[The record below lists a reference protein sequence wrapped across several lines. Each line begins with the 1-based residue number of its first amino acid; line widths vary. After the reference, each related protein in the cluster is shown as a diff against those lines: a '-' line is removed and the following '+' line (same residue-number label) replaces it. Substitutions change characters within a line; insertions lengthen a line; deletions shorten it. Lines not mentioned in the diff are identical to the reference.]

1 MTQPTTLPPDPSGS
15 ETAPSGVPDRERRV
29 VLHMPVNVRS
39 FSLGLLALLASL
51 YTLHWAGAV
60 FIPVLVGILS
70 SYALSPVVDWFH
82 TRRVPR
88 AVTAAVLLMGILGG
102 VGALGYSLSDDA
114 SKLVEQLP
122 AATQKLRSALRALP
136 GAKRNTLTTVQ
147 QAASHLEQAAE
158 EAGRAVPTG
167 PGVQRVQIVKPRFD
181 IRDYL
186 WNGSL
191 GIVGMLGQLGTVT
204 LITFFL
210 MASGDSFRRKL
221 VKLTGPTLSRK
232 KITLQALN
240 QINDQIQRYMLL
252 QLFTS
257 ALVGAVTWLYF
268 LAMGLDHAAV
278 WGVAAGV
285 LNLVPYLGSV
295 VVAAGSAMVAFL
307 QFGTLD
313 MVLLV
318 SGGSMVIHA
327 IIGFL
332 LTPWLTSRA
341 NQMNPVAVFVGMLAW
356 GWLWGLW
363 GLLLGV
369 PIMVAVKAV
378 CDRVDDLKP
387 VGEFLGN

>member
-1 MTQPTTLPPDPSGS
+1 MTQPIPELPEPG
-15 ETAPSGVPDRERRV
+15 APAPGPAVELDRSRRV
-29 VLHMPVNVRS
+29 VLQLPVDVRS
-39 FSLGLLALLASL
+39 FALGLLALLASI
-51 YTLHWAGAV
+51 YTLHWAAAV
-60 FIPVLVGILS
+60 FVPVLVGILS
-70 SYALSPVVDWFH
+70 SYALSPVVDWLH
-82 TRRVPR
+82 ARRVPR
-88 AVTAAVLLMGILGG
+88 ALGAGVLLLGILSG
-102 VGALGYSLSDDA
+102 VGGLAYSLADDA

-122 AATQKLRSALRALP
+122 AATQKLRSAMRTLP
-136 GAKRNTLTTVQ
+136 GAPRNTLTTVQ

-158 EAGRAVPTG
+158 ETSRSVPTG

-181 IRDYL
+181 IRNYVWD
-186 WNGSL
+186 GSL
-191 GIVGMLGQLGTVT
+191 GIVGLLGQLGTVS

-232 KITLQALN
+232 RITLQALN
-240 QINDQIQRYMLL
+240 QINEQIQRYMLV

-257 ALVGAVTWLYF
+257 ALVGVLTWLCF
-268 LAMGLDHAAV
+268 LALGLEQAAV
-278 WGVAAGV
+278 WGIAAGV

-307 QFGTLD
+307 QFGSLE

-318 SGGSMVIHA
+318 SGGSLVIHA
-327 IIGFL
+327 IVGFL

-363 GLLLGV
+363 GLLLGIPV
-369 PIMVAVKAV
+369 MMAVKAV
-378 CDRVDDLKP
+378 CDRVEDLKA
-387 VGEFLGN
+387 VGELLSD

>member
-1 MTQPTTLPPDPSGS
+1 MTPPSTEPS
-15 ETAPSGVPDRERRV
+15 APGAPEPGPAAEPDRSRRV
-29 VLHMPVNVRS
+29 VLHMPVDVRS
-39 FSLGLLALLASL
+39 FSLGLLALLASI
-51 YTLHWAGAV
+51 YTLHWAAAV
-60 FIPVLVGILS
+60 FIPIMVGILS

-82 TRRVPR
+82 ARRVPR
-88 AVTAAVLLMGILGG
+88 ALSAALLLMGILGG
-102 VGALGYSLSDDA
+102 MGGLAYSLSDDA

-122 AATQKLRSALRALP
+122 AATQKLRSALRTLP
-136 GAKRNTLTTVQ
+136 GAPRNTLTTVQ
-147 QAASHLEQAAE
+147 QAASQLEQAAE
-158 EAGRAVPTG
+158 ETGRAVPTG

-181 IRDYL
+181 IRTYVWD
-186 WNGSL
+186 GSM
-191 GIVGMLGQLGTVT
+191 GVVGMLGQLGTVA

-240 QINDQIQRYMLL
+240 QINDQIQRYMLV

-257 ALVGAVTWLYF
+257 ALVGGVTWLYF
-268 LAMGLDHAAV
+268 VAMGLEHAAV
-278 WGVAAGV
+278 WGIAAGV

-295 VVAAGSAMVAFL
+295 VIAAGSALVAFL
-307 QFGTLD
+307 QFGSLEL
-313 MVLLV
+313 VLLV
-318 SGGSMVIHA
+318 SGGSLVIHA
-327 IIGFL
+327 IAGFL

-369 PIMVAVKAV
+369 PILVAVKAV
-378 CDRVDDLKP
+378 CDRIDDLKP

>member
-1 MTQPTTLPPDPSGS
+1 MTQPNTLPPDAGS
-15 ETAPSGVPDRERRV
+15 PETVLSAAPDRERRV
-29 VLHMPVNVRS
+29 VLHMPVDVRS
-39 FSLGLLALLASL
+39 FSLGLLALLASI

-60 FIPVLVGILS
+60 FIPILVGIMS

-82 TRRVPR
+82 ARRVPR
-88 AVTAAVLLMGILGG
+88 ALSAAVLLMGILGG
-102 VGALGYSLSDDA
+102 VAALAYSLSDDA

-122 AATQKLRSALRALP
+122 AATEKLRSALHTLP
-136 GAKRNTLTTVQ
+136 GAPRNTLTTVQ

-191 GIVGMLGQLGTVT
+191 GIVGMLGQLGTVS

-210 MASGDSFRRKL
+210 MTSGDSFRRKL

-307 QFGTLD
+307 QFGSLQT
-313 MVLLV
+313 VLLV
-318 SGGSMVIHA
+318 GGGSLVIHA

-369 PIMVAVKAV
+369 PILVVVKAV
-378 CDRVDDLKP
+378 CDRIDDLKP

>member
-1 MTQPTTLPPDPSGS
+1 MTQPNTLPPGQDAPETDPSV
-15 ETAPSGVPDRERRV
+15 APDRSRRV
-29 VLHMPVNVRS
+29 VLHMPVDVRS
-39 FSLGLLALLASL
+39 FSLGLLALLASI
-51 YTLHWAGAV
+51 YTLHWAAAV
-60 FIPVLVGILS
+60 FIPILVGILS

-82 TRRVPR
+82 ARRVPR
-88 AVTAAVLLMGILGG
+88 ALSAAVLLLGLLGG
-102 VGALGYSLSDDA
+102 VGAVVYSLSDDA

-136 GAKRNTLTTVQ
+136 GAPRNTLTTVQ

-181 IRDYL
+181 IRNYVWD
-186 WNGSL
+186 GSM
-191 GIVGMLGQLGTVT
+191 GIVGMLGQLGTVS

-257 ALVGAVTWLYF
+257 ALVGGVTGLYF
-268 LAMGLDHAAV
+268 MAMGLEHAAV

-295 VVAAGSAMVAFL
+295 VVAAGSALVAFL
-307 QFGTLD
+307 QFGSLD

-318 SGGSMVIHA
+318 SGGSLVIHA
-327 IIGFL
+327 IVGFL

-378 CDRVDDLKP
+378 CDRIDDLKP

>member
-1 MTQPTTLPPDPSGS
+1 MTQPTTELPDQGTPAPGPSL
-15 ETAPSGVPDRERRV
+15 EPDRLRRV
-29 VLHMPVNVRS
+29 VLHMPVDVRS
-39 FSLGLLALLASL
+39 FSLGLLALLASI
-51 YTLHWAGAV
+51 YTLHWAAAV
-60 FIPVLVGILS
+60 FIPIMVGILS

-82 TRRVPR
+82 ARRVPR
-88 AVTAAVLLMGILGG
+88 ALSAAVLLLGILSSVGG
-102 VGALGYSLSDDA
+102 LAYSLSDDA

-122 AATQKLRSALRALP
+122 AATQKLRSALRTLP
-136 GAKRNTLTTVQ
+136 GTPRNTLTTVQ

-181 IRDYL
+181 IRNYVWD
-186 WNGSL
+186 GSM
-191 GIVGMLGQLGTVT
+191 GIVGMLGQLGTVS

-240 QINDQIQRYMLL
+240 QINGQIQRYMLV

-268 LAMGLDHAAV
+268 LAMGLEHAAV
-278 WGVAAGV
+278 WGIAAGV

-295 VVAAGSAMVAFL
+295 VIAAGSAMVAFL
-307 QFGTLD
+307 QFGTLEL
-313 MVLLV
+313 VLLV
-318 SGGSMVIHA
+318 SGGSLVIHA
-327 IIGFL
+327 IVGFL

-369 PIMVAVKAV
+369 PILVAVKAV
-378 CDRVDDLKP
+378 CDRIDDLKP

>member
-1 MTQPTTLPPDPSGS
+1 MTQSTTLPPHPDGPEPGPSAKPDP
-15 ETAPSGVPDRERRV
+15 ARRV
-29 VLHMPVNVRS
+29 VLHMPVDVRS
-39 FSLGLLALLASL
+39 FSLGLLALLASI
-51 YTLHWAGAV
+51 YTLHWAAAV
-60 FIPVLVGILS
+60 FIPIMVGILS

-82 TRRVPR
+82 ARRVPR
-88 AVTAAVLLMGILGG
+88 ALSAAVLLMGIIGG
-102 VGALGYSLSDDA
+102 VGALAYSLSDDA

-136 GAKRNTLTTVQ
+136 GAPRNTLTTMQ
-147 QAASHLEQAAE
+147 QAASQLEQAAE
-158 EAGRAVPTG
+158 ETSRAVPTG

-181 IRDYL
+181 IRNYVWD
-186 WNGSL
+186 GSM
-191 GIVGMLGQLGTVT
+191 GIVGMLGQLGTVS

-240 QINDQIQRYMLL
+240 QINDQIQRYMLV

-257 ALVGAVTWLYF
+257 ALVGGVTWLYF
-268 LAMGLDHAAV
+268 LAMGLEHAAV

-285 LNLVPYLGSV
+285 LNLVPYIGSV
-295 VVAAGSAMVAFL
+295 VIAVGSALVAFL
-307 QFGTLD
+307 QFGSLEV
-313 MVLLV
+313 VLLV
-318 SGGSMVIHA
+318 SGGSLVIHA
-327 IIGFL
+327 IVAFL

-341 NQMNPVAVFVGMLAW
+341 NKMNPVAVFVGLLAW

-369 PIMVAVKAV
+369 PILVAIKAV
-378 CDRVDDLKP
+378 CDRIDDLKP

>member
-332 LTPWLTSRA
+332 LTPWLTSCA

>member
-1 MTQPTTLPPDPSGS
+1 MTQSTTLLPHPDGPEPGPSAKPDP
-15 ETAPSGVPDRERRV
+15 ARRV
-29 VLHMPVNVRS
+29 VLHMPVDVRS
-39 FSLGLLALLASL
+39 FSLGLLALLASI
-51 YTLHWAGAV
+51 YTLHWAAAV
-60 FIPVLVGILS
+60 FIPIMVGILS

-82 TRRVPR
+82 ARRVPR
-88 AVTAAVLLMGILGG
+88 ALSAAVLLMGIIGG
-102 VGALGYSLSDDA
+102 VGALAYSLSDDA

-136 GAKRNTLTTVQ
+136 GAPRNTLTTMQ
-147 QAASHLEQAAE
+147 QAASQLEQAAE
-158 EAGRAVPTG
+158 ETSRAVPTG

-181 IRDYL
+181 IRNYVWD
-186 WNGSL
+186 GSM
-191 GIVGMLGQLGTVT
+191 GIVGMLGQLGTVS

-240 QINDQIQRYMLL
+240 QINDQIQRYMLV

-257 ALVGAVTWLYF
+257 ALVGGVTWLYF
-268 LAMGLDHAAV
+268 LAMGLEHAAV

-285 LNLVPYLGSV
+285 LNLVPYIGSV
-295 VVAAGSAMVAFL
+295 VIAVGSALVAFL
-307 QFGTLD
+307 QFGSLEA
-313 MVLLV
+313 VLLV
-318 SGGSMVIHA
+318 SGGSLVIHA
-327 IIGFL
+327 IVAFL

-341 NQMNPVAVFVGMLAW
+341 NKMNPVAVFVGLLAW

-369 PIMVAVKAV
+369 PILVAIKAV
-378 CDRVDDLKP
+378 CDRIDDLKP

>member
-257 ALVGAVTWLYF
+257 ALLGAVTWLYF

>member
-1 MTQPTTLPPDPSGS
+1 MTQLT
-15 ETAPSGVPDRERRV
+15 TAPTEQVGLEPSRPPEPSPSRRV
-29 VLHMPVNVRS
+29 VVNMPVDVRS
-39 FSLGLLALLASL
+39 FSLGLLALLASI

-60 FIPVLVGILS
+60 FIPIMVGILS

-82 TRRVPR
+82 ARKVPR
-88 AVTAAVLLMGILGG
+88 ALSAAVLLLGIIGG

-122 AATQKLRSALRALP
+122 AATQKLRSAMRPLP
-136 GAKRNTLTTVQ
+136 GAPRNTLTTMQ
-147 QAASHLEQAAE
+147 QAASQLEQAAE
-158 EAGRAVPTG
+158 ETSRSLPTG

-181 IRDYL
+181 IRDYV

-191 GIVGMLGQLGTVT
+191 GIVGMLGQLGTVS

-210 MASGDSFRRKL
+210 MTSGDSFRRKL

-240 QINDQIQRYMLL
+240 QINDQIQLYMLV

-257 ALVGAVTWLYF
+257 VLVGGVTWLYF
-268 LAMGLDHAAV
+268 AALGLEHAAV
-278 WGVAAGV
+278 WGIAAGV
-285 LNLVPYLGSV
+285 LNLVPYIGSV
-295 VVAAGSAMVAFL
+295 VVAAGSALVAFL
-307 QFGTLD
+307 QFGALD
-313 MVLLV
+313 RVLLV
-318 SGGSMVIHA
+318 SGGSLVIHFIA
-327 IIGFL
+327 GFL

-369 PIMVAVKAV
+369 PILVAIKAV
-378 CDRVDDLKP
+378 CDRIEDLKP

>member
-1 MTQPTTLPPDPSGS
+1 MTQPNTLPPDAGS
-15 ETAPSGVPDRERRV
+15 PETVLSAAPDRERRV
-29 VLHMPVNVRS
+29 VLHMPVDVRS
-39 FSLGLLALLASL
+39 FSLGLLALLASI

-60 FIPVLVGILS
+60 FIPILVGIMS

-82 TRRVPR
+82 SRRVPR
-88 AVTAAVLLMGILGG
+88 ALSAAVLLMGILGG
-102 VGALGYSLSDDA
+102 VAALAYSLSDDA

-122 AATQKLRSALRALP
+122 AATEKLRSALHTLP
-136 GAKRNTLTTVQ
+136 GAPRNTLTTVQ

-191 GIVGMLGQLGTVT
+191 GIVGMLGQLGTVS

-210 MASGDSFRRKL
+210 MTSGDSFRRKL

-307 QFGTLD
+307 QFGSLQT
-313 MVLLV
+313 VLLV
-318 SGGSMVIHA
+318 GGGSLVIHA

-369 PIMVAVKAV
+369 PILVVVKAV
-378 CDRVDDLKP
+378 CDRIDDLKP

>member
-1 MTQPTTLPPDPSGS
+1 MTQLT
-15 ETAPSGVPDRERRV
+15 TAPTEQVGLEPSRPPEPSPSRRV
-29 VLHMPVNVRS
+29 VVNMPVDVRS
-39 FSLGLLALLASL
+39 FSLGLLALLASI

-60 FIPVLVGILS
+60 FIPIMVGILS

-82 TRRVPR
+82 ARKVPR
-88 AVTAAVLLMGILGG
+88 ALSAAVLLLGIIGG

-122 AATQKLRSALRALP
+122 AATQKLRSAMRPLP
-136 GAKRNTLTTVQ
+136 GAPRNTLTTMQ
-147 QAASHLEQAAE
+147 QAASQLEQAAE
-158 EAGRAVPTG
+158 ETSRSLPTG

-181 IRDYL
+181 IRDYV

-191 GIVGMLGQLGTVT
+191 GIVGMLGQLGTVS

-210 MASGDSFRRKL
+210 MTSGDSFRRKL

-240 QINDQIQRYMLL
+240 QINDQIQLYMLV

-257 ALVGAVTWLYF
+257 VLVGGVTWLYF
-268 LAMGLDHAAV
+268 AALGLEHAAV
-278 WGVAAGV
+278 WGIAAGV
-285 LNLVPYLGSV
+285 LNLVPYIGSV
-295 VVAAGSAMVAFL
+295 VVAAGSALVAFL
-307 QFGTLD
+307 QFGALD
-313 MVLLV
+313 RVLLV
-318 SGGSMVIHA
+318 SGGSLVIHFIA
-327 IIGFL
+327 GFL

-369 PIMVAVKAV
+369 PILVAVKAV
-378 CDRVDDLKP
+378 CDRIEDLKP

>member
-1 MTQPTTLPPDPSGS
+1 MTQLT
-15 ETAPSGVPDRERRV
+15 TAPTEQAGLEPSRPPEPSPSRRV
-29 VLHMPVNVRS
+29 VVNMPVDVRS
-39 FSLGLLALLASL
+39 FSLGLLALLASI

-60 FIPVLVGILS
+60 FIPIMVGILS

-82 TRRVPR
+82 ARKVPR
-88 AVTAAVLLMGILGG
+88 ALSAAVLLLGIIGG

-122 AATQKLRSALRALP
+122 AATQKLRSAMRPLP
-136 GAKRNTLTTVQ
+136 GAPRNTLTTMQ
-147 QAASHLEQAAE
+147 QAASQLEQAAE
-158 EAGRAVPTG
+158 ETSRSLPTG

-181 IRDYL
+181 IRDYV

-191 GIVGMLGQLGTVT
+191 GIVGMLGQLGTVS

-210 MASGDSFRRKL
+210 MTSGDSFRRKL

-240 QINDQIQRYMLL
+240 QINDQIQLYMLV

-257 ALVGAVTWLYF
+257 VLVGGVTWLYF
-268 LAMGLDHAAV
+268 AALGLEHAAV
-278 WGVAAGV
+278 WGIAAGV
-285 LNLVPYLGSV
+285 LNLVPYIGSV
-295 VVAAGSAMVAFL
+295 VVAAGSALVAFL
-307 QFGTLD
+307 QFGALD
-313 MVLLV
+313 RVLLV
-318 SGGSMVIHA
+318 SGGSLVIHFIA
-327 IIGFL
+327 GFL

-369 PIMVAVKAV
+369 PILVAVKAV
-378 CDRVDDLKP
+378 CDRIEDLKP

>member
-1 MTQPTTLPPDPSGS
+1 MTQSIPVATEQASPVQGILAEPGS
-15 ETAPSGVPDRERRV
+15 ARRV
-29 VLHMPVNVRS
+29 VLHMPVDVRS
-39 FSLGLLALLASL
+39 VSLGLLALLASI
-51 YTLHWAGAV
+51 YTLHWASAV
-60 FIPVLVGILS
+60 FIPIMVGILS
-70 SYALSPVVDWFH
+70 SYALSPVVDWFQA
-82 TRRVPR
+82 RRVPR
-88 AVTAAVLLMGILGG
+88 ALSAALLLLGILGG

-122 AATQKLRSALRALP
+122 AATQKLRNAMRVLP
-136 GAKRNTLTTVQ
+136 GAPRNTLTTVQ
-147 QAASHLEQAAE
+147 QAASQLEQAAE
-158 EAGRAVPTG
+158 ETSRAVPSG

-181 IRDYL
+181 VRDYV

-191 GIVGMLGQLGTVT
+191 GIVGMLGQLGTVS

-210 MASGDSFRRKL
+210 LASGDSFRRKL

-240 QINDQIQRYMLL
+240 QINEQIQRYMLV

-257 ALVGAVTWLYF
+257 ALVGVVTWLCF
-268 LAMGLDHAAV
+268 ATLGLEQAAV
-278 WGVAAGV
+278 WGIAAGV
-285 LNLVPYLGSV
+285 LNLVPYIGSV
-295 VVAAGSAMVAFL
+295 VIAAGSALVAFL
-307 QFGTLD
+307 QFGALD
-313 MVLLV
+313 QVLLV
-318 SGGSMVIHA
+318 SGGSLVIHA
-327 IIGFL
+327 IAGFL

-369 PIMVAVKAV
+369 PILVVVKAV
-378 CDRVDDLKP
+378 CDRIDDLKP